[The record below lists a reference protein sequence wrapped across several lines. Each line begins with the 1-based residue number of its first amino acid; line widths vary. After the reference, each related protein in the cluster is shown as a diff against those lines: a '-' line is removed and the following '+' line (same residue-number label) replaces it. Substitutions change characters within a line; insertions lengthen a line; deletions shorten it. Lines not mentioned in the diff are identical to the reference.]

1 MVKIAFLNQLIYNH
15 VMEMNEILKKWKKT
29 MMELDGLHQTLT
41 KSGVIDLT
49 ENNIYLAITFVTKIY
64 GLNSLFSDEFIKK
77 HRLEQMVKWIDVE
90 TVKIQASHYS
100 DKKLFFEFFNV
111 IYPQLKYRYSQVSYY
126 LSLSE
131 SEQKK
136 LIITAE
142 YQVYLTNLLKYYLE
156 QQTTEEISNRLK
168 EILQVV
174 NLYKVVNDPN
184 IVALGSEIHYMDTVS
199 NEIVHAKIVIP
210 SHANENHHKFSFNQ
224 LKALIGHK
232 KDEIV
237 CIDFSTS
244 YFVRIVDV
252 KNKEEK
258 PTLH

>member
-1 MVKIAFLNQLIYNH
+1 
-15 VMEMNEILKKWKKT
+15 

-41 KSGVIDLT
+41 RTGVIDLT

-126 LSLSE
+126 LSLSDA
-131 SEQKK
+131 EQKK

-142 YQVYLTNLLKYYLE
+142 YQIYLTNLLKYYLH
-156 QQTTEEISNRLK
+156 QI
-168 EILQVV
+168 
-174 NLYKVVNDPN
+174 
-184 IVALGSEIHYMDTVS
+184 
-199 NEIVHAKIVIP
+199 
-210 SHANENHHKFSFNQ
+210 
-224 LKALIGHK
+224 
-232 KDEIV
+232 
-237 CIDFSTS
+237 
-244 YFVRIVDV
+244 
-252 KNKEEK
+252 
-258 PTLH
+258 